1 MTDTRSKR
9 TPFRRTSIALVFL
22 ASIIGFFAVFAVWAK
37 RQVLETNT
45 WTDTSTKLLA
55 NHDVQ
60 TALST
65 FLVDEIY
72 ANVDVE
78 AELRKALP
86 PRADVLAGPAAGGI
100 RQIAYNAALRA
111 LATTQVQE
119 AWKQANAQA
128 HAAFINLIEGGGST
142 LSTTG
147 GDVTLN
153 LEAVAEQVGS
163 RAGVDVASKLPP
175 DAAQLELIHSDQL
188 GFAQD
193 MVNLLRK
200 LAYILPFVALGLYAL
215 AIYLARGRRRETI
228 RAAGLG
234 FIAIGIVVLIA
245 RGLAGNLVV
254 DSLASTDSVKPAVD
268 AVWSIG
274 TSLLSGAG
282 AAMIGYGIVIVLGA
296 FLAGP
301 TPIARACRR
310 DLTPVLRDRK
320 VGYAVLVVILLLAF
334 WWSPT
339 EGFRRLIPSLVLIA
353 LLVAGFEG
361 LRRQAIRDFPDET
374 WDTASARW
382 RQRFESGR
390 GMVGAGGGSAEAPAA
405 GAAEDVRLSR
415 LTELARLRDAG
426 VLDADEFLQEKRRIL
441 ASS

>member
-22 ASIIGFFAVFAVWAK
+22 ASIIGFFSAVAVWAK
-37 RQVLETNT
+37 RQALETNT
-45 WTDTSTKLLA
+45 WTDTSTELLA

-65 FLVDEIY
+65 FLVDQIY

-86 PRADVLAGPAAGGI
+86 ARADVLAGPAAGGI
-100 RQIAYNAALRA
+100 RQIAYNAALKA
-111 LATTQVQE
+111 LATTQVQA

-153 LEAVAEQVGS
+153 LEAVAEQVGT
-163 RAGVDVASKLPP
+163 RAGIDVASKLPP
-175 DAAQLELIHSDQL
+175 DAAQLELVHSDQL

-215 AIYLARGRRRETI
+215 AIYLARGRRRETV
-228 RAAGLG
+228 RAAGIG
-234 FIAIGIVVLIA
+234 FIAIGIVILIA
-245 RGLAGNLVV
+245 HGFAGNLVV

-268 AVWSIG
+268 AVWSIA

-282 AAMIGYGIVIVLGA
+282 AAMIGYGVVIVLGA

-339 EGFRRLIPSLVLIA
+339 EGFRRLGPSLVLIA
-353 LLVAGFEG
+353 LLVGGFEG
-361 LRRQAIRDFPDET
+361 LRRQGIRDFPDET

-390 GMVGAGGGSAEAPAA
+390 GGLGSGRGSAEAPVAE
-405 GAAEDVRLSR
+405 AAEDVRLSR
-415 LTELARLRDAG
+415 LAELARLRDTGA
-426 VLDADEFLQEKRRIL
+426 LDADEFMDEKRRIL
-441 ASS
+441 AS

>member
-215 AIYLARGRRRETI
+215 AIYLARGRRRETV

>member
-100 RQIAYNAALRA
+100 REIAYNAALRA

-215 AIYLARGRRRETI
+215 AIYLARGRRRETV

>member
-37 RQVLETNT
+37 RQALETNT
-45 WTDTSTKLLA
+45 WTDTSTELLA

-65 FLVDEIY
+65 FLVDQIY

-86 PRADVLAGPAAGGI
+86 ARADVLAGPAAGGI
-100 RQIAYNAALRA
+100 RQIAYNAALKA

-215 AIYLARGRRRETI
+215 AIYLARGRRRATGC
-228 RAAGLG
+228 AAGVG
-234 FIAIGIVVLIA
+234 FIAVGVVVLIA
-245 RGLAGNLVV
+245 RGLAGNVVV
-254 DSLASTDSVKPAVD
+254 DSLAATDSVKPAVES
-268 AVWSIG
+268 VWSIG
-274 TSLLSGAG
+274 TSLLSGTG
-282 AAMIGYGIVIVLGA
+282 AAMIGYGVVIVLGA

-301 TPIARACRR
+301 TPVARACRR
-310 DLTPVLRDRK
+310 EITPVLRDRK
-320 VGYAVLVVILLLAF
+320 VGYAVLVIILLLAF

-339 EGFRRLIPSLVLIA
+339 EGFRRLLPSLVLIA
-353 LLVAGFEG
+353 LLVAGYEG
-361 LRRQAIRDFPDET
+361 LRRQAIRDFPEET

-382 RQRFESGR
+382 QERF
-390 GMVGAGGGSAEAPAA
+390 GSMRSSR
-405 GAAEDVRLSR
+405 GAASSGEGPQPPTEDVRLGR
-415 LTELARLRDAG
+415 LAELARLRDTG
-426 VLDADEFLQEKRRIL
+426 VLNAD
-441 ASS
+441 

>member
-1 MTDTRSKR
+1 MTETRSKR

-37 RQVLETNT
+37 RQALETNT
-45 WTDTSTKLLA
+45 WTDTSVQLLA
-55 NHDVQ
+55 DDNVQ

-86 PRADVLAGPAAGGI
+86 ARADVLAGPAAGGI
-100 RQIAYNAALRA
+100 RQIAYNAALKA
-111 LATTQVQE
+111 LGTSQVE
-119 AWKQANAQA
+119 DAWRQANEQA
-128 HAAFINLIEGGGST
+128 HAAFINLIEGGGDT

-153 LEAVAEQVGS
+153 LEAVAEQVGA

-193 MVNLLRK
+193 MVNLLQK
-200 LAYILPFVALGLYAL
+200 LAYILPFVALGLYGL
-215 AIYLARGRRRETI
+215 AIYLARGRRRETV
-228 RAAGLG
+228 RAAGIG
-234 FIAIGIVVLIA
+234 FIAIGVVILIA
-245 RGLAGNLVV
+245 RGLAGNAVV

-268 AVWSIG
+268 SVWSIG
-274 TSLLSGAG
+274 TSLLAGAG
-282 AAMIGYGIVIVLGA
+282 AAMIGYGVVIVLGA

-301 TPIARACRR
+301 TTVARACRR
-310 DLTPVLRDRK
+310 EITPVLRDRK
-320 VGYAVLVVILLLAF
+320 VGYGVLVVILLLAF

-339 EGFRRLIPSLVLIA
+339 EGFRRLGPSLVLIA

-374 WDTASARW
+374 FDTASARW
-382 RQRFESGR
+382 RARFKSGR
-390 GMVGAGGGSAEAPAA
+390 GTLGARGGSADASAA
-405 GAAEDVRLSR
+405 GADDVRLSR

-426 VLDADEFLQEKRRIL
+426 VLDSEEFMEEKRRIL
-441 ASS
+441 ATP

>member
-45 WTDTSTKLLA
+45 WTDTSTELLA

-86 PRADVLAGPAAGGI
+86 PRADALAGPAAGGI

-153 LEAVAEQVGS
+153 LEAIAAQVGS

-175 DAAQLELIHSDQL
+175 DAGQLVLVRSDQL

-193 MVNLLRK
+193 MVNLLQK

-215 AIYLARGRRRETI
+215 AIYLARGRRRETV
-228 RAAGLG
+228 RAVGIG
-234 FIAIGIVVLIA
+234 FIAIGVVILIA
-245 RGLAGNLVV
+245 RGLAGNAVV

-274 TSLLSGAG
+274 TSLLSGTG
-282 AAMIGYGIVIVLGA
+282 AAMIGYGVVIVLGA

-361 LRRQAIRDFPDET
+361 LRREAITDFPDET

-390 GMVGAGGGSAEAPAA
+390 GGRRAGEADEASTA
-405 GAAEDVRLSR
+405 GAPEDVRLSR
-415 LTELARLRDAG
+415 LAELARLRDAG
-426 VLDADEFLQEKRRIL
+426 VLDADEFMHEKHRIL
-441 ASS
+441 ASP

>member
-1 MTDTRSKR
+1 MTETRSKR

-37 RQVLETNT
+37 RQALETNT
-45 WTDTSTKLLA
+45 WTDTSTQLLA
-55 NHDVQ
+55 DENVQ

-65 FLVDEIY
+65 FLVDAIY
-72 ANVDVE
+72 DNVDVE

-86 PRADVLAGPAAGGI
+86 PRADVFAGPAAGGI
-100 RQIAYNAALRA
+100 RQIAYNAALKA
-111 LATTQVQE
+111 LATSQVQD
-119 AWKQANAQA
+119 AWKQANATA
-128 HAAFINLIEGGGST
+128 HSAFVNLIEGGGSN

-153 LEAVAEQVGS
+153 LEALAEQVGE

-200 LAYILPFVALGLYAL
+200 LAYVLPFVALGLYAL
-215 AIYLARGRRRETI
+215 AIYLARGRRRETV
-228 RAAGLG
+228 RAVGIG

-254 DSLASTDSVKPAVD
+254 DSLAATDSVKPAVES
-268 AVWSIG
+268 VWSIG
-274 TSLLSGAG
+274 TSLLSGTG
-282 AAMIGYGIVIVLGA
+282 AAMIGYGVVIVLGA

-301 TPIARACRR
+301 SPVARACRR
-310 DLTPVLRDRK
+310 EITPVLHDRK
-320 VGYAVLVVILLLAF
+320 VGYAVLVIILLLAF

-339 EGFRRLIPSLVLIA
+339 EGFRRLGPSLVLIA
-353 LLVAGFEG
+353 LLVAGYEG
-361 LRRQAIRDFPDET
+361 LRRQAIRDFPEESFEV
-374 WDTASARW
+374 ASARW
-382 RQRFESGR
+382 RRRFASGR
-390 GMVGAGGGSAEAPAA
+390 GAIGAGAGSAEAPSA
-405 GAAEDVRLSR
+405 GTAEDVRLSR
-415 LTELARLRDAG
+415 LAELARLRDTGA
-426 VLDADEFLQEKRRIL
+426 LDADEFMHEKRRIL
-441 ASS
+441 ASP